1 MKRTIRTARAY
12 AMTLTLAATISM
24 TSCRT
29 QDISEI
35 ELAQQNEPVKI
46 SAEVRLARVTRAIQT
61 VSDELVEIV
70 NSVLGTNYP
79 TINNET
85 IFTSDLLAD
94 EVDMINIFNKIRI
107 QFGFN
112 VPAEDRE
119 KIITFG
125 DLVNYVTEHSVS
137 IPSLPSNPNIQIFEK
152 IQEIINEKMDI
163 PISLICVHSNIR
175 NDFGMDSL
183 DFFEFI
189 MELEEEFGI
198 EIPEEY
204 AARIITVEDCWA
216 YIESRC

>member
-12 AMTLTLAATISM
+12 AMALTLAATISM
-24 TSCRT
+24 TSCQT

-70 NSVLGTNYP
+70 NSVLGTNHP

-125 DLVNYVTEHSVS
+125 DLVNYVTEHRVS
-137 IPSLPSNPNIQIFEK
+137 IPSLPSNPNIQIFER

-183 DFFEFI
+183 DFVEFI

-198 EIPEEY
+198 EISDEY

-216 YIESRC
+216 YIESRY

>member
-12 AMTLTLAATISM
+12 AMALTLAATISM

-46 SAEVRLARVTRAIQT
+46 SAEVRLARATRAIQT

-125 DLVNYVTEHSVS
+125 DLVNYVTEHTVS

-189 MELEEEFGI
+189 MKLEEEFGI
-198 EIPEEY
+198 EIPDEY

>member
-12 AMTLTLAATISM
+12 AMALTLAATISM
-24 TSCRT
+24 TSCQT

-46 SAEVRLARVTRAIQT
+46 SAEVRLARVTRVIQT
-61 VSDELVEIV
+61 VNDELVEIV
-70 NSVLGTNYP
+70 NSVLGTNHP

-137 IPSLPSNPNIQIFEK
+137 IPSLPSNPNIQIFER

-183 DFFEFI
+183 DFVEFI

-198 EIPEEY
+198 EISDEY

-216 YIESRC
+216 YIESRY

>member
-1 MKRTIRTARAY
+1 MA
-12 AMTLTLAATISM
+12 LTLAATISM

-198 EIPEEY
+198 EIPDEY

>member
-12 AMTLTLAATISM
+12 AIALTLAATISM

-125 DLVNYVTEHSVS
+125 DLVNYVTEHTVS

-198 EIPEEY
+198 EIPDEY

>member
-12 AMTLTLAATISM
+12 AMALTLAATISM

-198 EIPEEY
+198 EIPDEY

>member
-12 AMTLTLAATISM
+12 AMALTLAATISM

-46 SAEVRLARVTRAIQT
+46 SAEVRLARATRAIQT

-125 DLVNYVTEHSVS
+125 DLVNYVTEHTVS

-198 EIPEEY
+198 EIPDEY

>member
-1 MKRTIRTARAY
+1 MA
-12 AMTLTLAATISM
+12 LTLAATISM
-24 TSCRT
+24 TSCQT

-70 NSVLGTNYP
+70 NSVLGTNHP

-137 IPSLPSNPNIQIFEK
+137 IPSLPSNPNIQIFER

-183 DFFEFI
+183 DFVEFI

-198 EIPEEY
+198 EISDEY

-216 YIESRC
+216 YIESRY